1 MWAIAQFSLLKMR
14 ESAFYMLMIVAAV
27 ICLFTNSADPVT
39 EQVARGSLFSYA
51 FSGSSGAPSI
61 AMGSCV
67 ALIISIL
74 ISSFYGSSEIPSDIS
89 SGVILI
95 ILSKPVGRLRYL
107 AGKYT
112 AIVIMA
118 YAIFIFN

>member
-51 FSGSSGAPSI
+51 FSGSSGEPYFPLPPRKI
-61 AMGSCV
+61 
-67 ALIISIL
+67 
-74 ISSFYGSSEIPSDIS
+74 Y
-89 SGVILI
+89 
-95 ILSKPVGRLRYL
+95 RYID
-107 AGKYT
+107 KKKST
-112 AIVIMA
+112 A
-118 YAIFIFN
+118 

>member
-51 FSGSSGAPSI
+51 SI
-61 AMGSCV
+61 RA
-67 ALIISIL
+67 
-74 ISSFYGSSEIPSDIS
+74 
-89 SGVILI
+89 
-95 ILSKPVGRLRYL
+95 
-107 AGKYT
+107 
-112 AIVIMA
+112 
-118 YAIFIFN
+118 